1 MGLRPPR
8 TPFQPWPNDRA
19 GPGGTPP
26 GTGTEEEWTK
36 LLLTARNHHRV
47 AAYRKRAYA
56 LLLMLYTCCLRI
68 GSLLNA
74 RVEGFGYYKRHRVL
88 LLKKM
93 IYLADHV
100 DEGRLP
106 QR

>member
-1 MGLRPPR
+1 MAERPGRPR
-8 TPFQPWPNDRA
+8 GCA
-19 GPGGTPP
+19 PGA
-26 GTGTEEEWTK
+26 GTEEEWTK

-74 RVEGFGYYKRHRVL
+74 RVEDLGCDEGHRVL